1 MVVCGRRAH
10 RPSATKMAPVES
22 DEVNPDDEMNVA
34 VFASELELIPKV
46 AGARGGKKVALLFR
60 SNE

>member
-1 MVVCGRRAH
+1 
-10 RPSATKMAPVES
+10 MAPVES